1 MRKQRADTSN
11 SLYKSPNCLSKC
23 LWLEP
28 KQAVSKKK
36 LTVQSLQPSAVIDRS
51 ELRGGLTR

>member
-11 SLYKSPNCLSKC
+11 APYKSPKCLSKC

-28 KQAVSKKK
+28 KQAVSKQK
-36 LTVQSLQPSAVIDRS
+36 LTVQSLLPSGVIDRS
-51 ELRGGLTR
+51 QLRGGLTR